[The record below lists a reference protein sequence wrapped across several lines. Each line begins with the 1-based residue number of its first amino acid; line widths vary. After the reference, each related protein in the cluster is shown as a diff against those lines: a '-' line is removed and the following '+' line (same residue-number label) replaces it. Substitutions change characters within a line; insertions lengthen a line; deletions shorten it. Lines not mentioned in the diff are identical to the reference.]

1 MNTMKYTKTVNVWS
15 ILIYVQLDKLFYL
28 QEYFE
33 EKNFIQGLSNCTISK
48 RKLIDDD
55 DNIRLHSWEVIGNFK
70 YSVSVL
76 FWLNS
81 KW

>member
-1 MNTMKYTKTVNVWS
+1 MNTMKYTKTVNIWS

-28 QEYFE
+28 QEN
-33 EKNFIQGLSNCTISK
+33 NFIQGLSNCTISK

>member
-1 MNTMKYTKTVNVWS
+1 MYISEQKYLKQEKS
-15 ILIYVQLDKLFYL
+15 ID
-28 QEYFE
+28 
-33 EKNFIQGLSNCTISK
+33 FIQGLSSWTMSK

-55 DNIRLHSWEVIGNFK
+55 DNILLHSCELIGNFK